1 MIAELHIAD
10 YETAV
15 MVLHLQRRA
24 YTIEAQIIG
33 STALPPLRDTI
44 ASLQRCGERF
54 FGYFQGERLVGAIAC
69 ERNGKTLHLCRLM
82 VDPDYFRQGIASA
95 LLDFVIKQEPS
106 INEIVVTT
114 GSGNVP
120 ALRFYE
126 RHGFRAIERI
136 ETPEGMELMKLVK
149 TNGKR

>member
-10 YETAV
+10 DETAV
-15 MVLHLQRRA
+15 KVLHLQRRA
-24 YTIEAQIIG
+24 YTIEAQLIG
-33 STALPPLRDTI
+33 STALPPLHDTI

-69 ERNGKTLHLCRLM
+69 KRNGKTLRLCRLM
-82 VDPDYFRQGIASA
+82 VDPDCFRQGIASA

-106 INEIVVTT
+106 ISEIVVTT
-114 GSGNVP
+114 GSGNAP
-120 ALRFYE
+120 AIRFYE

-136 ETPEGMELMKLVK
+136 ETPERIELTKLVK
-149 TNGKR
+149 RSG

>member
-10 YETAV
+10 DETAV
-15 MVLHLQRRA
+15 KVLHLQRRA

-33 STALPPLRDTI
+33 STALPPLHDTI

-54 FGYFQGERLVGAIAC
+54 FGYFQGEWLVGAIAY
-69 ERNGKTLHLCRLM
+69 ERSGPTLHLCRLM
-82 VDPDYFRQGIASA
+82 VDPDCFRQGIAST

-106 INEIVVTT
+106 ISEIVVTT
-114 GSGNVP
+114 GSGNAP
-120 ALRFYE
+120 AICFYE

-136 ETPEGMELMKLVK
+136 ETPERIELTKLVK
-149 TNGKR
+149 RSG